1 MFSEGALNELEDLK
15 AREACQ
21 EDPSKVGEIVLEDVQ
36 VVELAVAD
44 DEQFQKLVTPVR
56 VRVKELHQRQVAK
69 RPGDARA
76 KGFGYGVQ
84 GYLHT
89 GDVQSESA
97 AGTPPF
103 GTR

>member
-44 DEQFQKLVTPVR
+44 DEQFQKLVTP
-56 VRVKELHQRQVAK
+56 RQVAK

-76 KGFGYGVQ
+76 KGFVYGVQ